1 MAERFRFLP
10 LHNSLSHDRNSGTR
24 SGWYAWLFQRLTGI
38 GLVGYLFLHIGVIS
52 TGQWGD
58 KTFDQVLI
66 FLQTPVFV
74 VLDLLLVA
82 VVLYHALNGV
92 RVVLFDLGV
101 GIRQQAALFWLILG
115 LTTAALAVATYF
127 SLPLIFRD

>member
-1 MAERFRFLP
+1 MGRKNL
-10 LHNSLSHDRNSGTR
+10 
-24 SGWYAWLFQRLTGI
+24 
-38 GLVGYLFLHIGVIS
+38 
-52 TGQWGD
+52 
-58 KTFDQVLI
+58 DQVLI

-101 GIRQQAALFWLILG
+101 GIRQQAVLFWIILVF
-115 LTTAALAVATYF
+115 TTAVLAVATYF